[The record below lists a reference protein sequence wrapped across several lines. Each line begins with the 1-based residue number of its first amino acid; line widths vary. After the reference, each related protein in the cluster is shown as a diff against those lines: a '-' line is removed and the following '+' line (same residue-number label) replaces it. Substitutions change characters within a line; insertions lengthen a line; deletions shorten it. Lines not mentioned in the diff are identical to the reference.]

1 MDLFRKFHPGE
12 KDHYTRWSYRAGAK
26 QNNIGWRLDY
36 FWIDEQYQDL
46 AKSVEHQ
53 TEVDASDHCPILLS
67 IA

>member
-1 MDLFRKFHPGE
+1 ML
-12 KDHYTRWSYRAGAK
+12 
-26 QNNIGWRLDY
+26 N
-36 FWIDEQYQDL
+36 EQYQDL